1 MRYDALNSSTHAVD
15 PGLGPRAAS
24 ASRSNDQHL
33 LRRLLHVQH
42 RPDLTAGFWAL
53 CCGIGVLALVEHE
66 RNACARLESAANP
79 RLEQDPEQLDRSAA
93 PTIVSC
99 AV

>member
-1 MRYDALNSSTHAVD
+1 
-15 PGLGPRAAS
+15 
-24 ASRSNDQHL
+24 
-33 LRRLLHVQH
+33 
-42 RPDLTAGFWAL
+42 
-53 CCGIGVLALVEHE
+53 LVEHE